1 MYGDISKHWLMPKEI
16 QRNQSAGKDHQ
27 ETERR
32 TNFRSIKH
40 IRIQITKIF

>member
-1 MYGDISKHWLMPKEI
+1 MPKAI
-16 QRNQSAGKDHQ
+16 QRNQRAGKDHQ

-32 TNFRSIKH
+32 TNFRSIKY